1 MRVFRAFIVAA
12 AILVATATPASAAA
26 EHFTDDLT
34 GEVFSCSGHTYTLQ
48 GEISGVFLFFLD
60 AQGRHHFTLIST
72 TSSVTATDENGAV
85 YNFTGAEAFHQQ
97 QTTWGTVGHLT
108 LEHNF
113 VARGEGSVDQIRVV
127 EQHLSPGEPTTHFTT
142 TCFDIV

>member
-1 MRVFRAFIVAA
+1 MRAFRAFVVAA

-26 EHFTDDLT
+26 ERFTDDLT

-48 GEISGVFLFFLD
+48 GEISGVFHFFLD
-60 AQGRHHFTLIST
+60 AQGRHHFTLVST
-72 TSSVTATDENGAV
+72 TSSVTATDENGV
-85 YNFTGAEAFHQQ
+85 LYNFTGAEAFHQQ
-97 QTTWGTVGHLT
+97 QTTFGTVGHLT

-113 VARGEGSVDQIRVV
+113 VVRGEGVVDQIRVV
-127 EQHLSPGEPTTHFTT
+127 EQHLAPGEPTTHFTT